1 MVGWHTDSMDV
12 SLSTLR
18 ETAKDRE
25 AWRAAVHG
33 VTKNQRGLSD
43 RTTTVSEDN
52 MLTKRATKVG

>member
-25 AWRAAVHG
+25 AWRAAVHE
-33 VTKNQRGLSD
+33 VEKNQTGLGD
-43 RTTTVSEDN
+43 
-52 MLTKRATKVG
+52 